1 MMGVE
6 PFGIGSVM
14 LQPSEWRYLTSS
26 RFPRYAAAKTTVLIA
41 RQEQEMGNYKMAH
54 RQLFDAHR
62 ELTGEGRRPPPDLT
76 ESLMLL
82 HSYALV
88 KLRVKRKDHTGA
100 ARLLRR
106 VARSIDK
113 FPAHVVPILTSTV
126 IECQRADM
134 KRSALE
140 FATLLMQP
148 EHRKQIAEA
157 YKRKIETIV
166 RKPDRTEAEA
176 EASPCPMCD
185 ATGSEWDLTC
195 DSCAGVIPYCVA
207 TGKRVRKGEWAR
219 CPECLFPCNAGD
231 FVDVVAQEKA
241 CPMCSREVSLSAVHP
256 LDDPLATIGRGSKVM
271 NEANGVHGMNEE

>member
-1 MMGVE
+1 
-6 PFGIGSVM
+6 
-14 LQPSEWRYLTSS
+14 
-26 RFPRYAAAKTTVLIA
+26 VLIA
-41 RQEQEMGNYKMAH
+41 RQEQEMGNYKIAH

-62 ELTGEGRRPPPDLT
+62 ELTGEGRRPPTDLT
-76 ESLMLL
+76 QSLMLL

-106 VARSIDK
+106 VASGIDR

-126 IECQRADM
+126 IECQRAGL

-140 FATLLMQP
+140 FATQLMQP
-148 EHRKQIAEA
+148 ERRGQIAEA

-166 RKPDRTEAEA
+166 RKPDRTEADA
-176 EASPCPMCD
+176 ASSPCPMCD
-185 ATGSEWDLTC
+185 VAGSEWDLAC
-195 DSCAGVIPYCVA
+195 DGCSASIPYCIA
-207 TGKRVRKGEWAR
+207 TGKRVRIGEWAR

-241 CPMCSREVSLSAVHP
+241 CPMCAREVSLSAVKP
-256 LDDPLATIGRGSKVM
+256 LEDPLATMRAREVKAMVGD
-271 NEANGVHGMNEE
+271 GVVGMNEE

>member
-1 MMGVE
+1 
-6 PFGIGSVM
+6 
-14 LQPSEWRYLTSS
+14 
-26 RFPRYAAAKTTVLIA
+26 
-41 RQEQEMGNYKMAH
+41 MAH

-106 VARSIDK
+106 VASSIDK

-126 IECQRADM
+126 IECQRAGL

-140 FATLLMQP
+140 FATRLMQP